1 MKLRTH
7 QFGGSLEEIEERE
20 INKMKR
26 FVNKNCYNEVC
37 FGSERFEDKKDYER
51 VRKEF
56 TAQCEKDG
64 RLLAPIHDWQAPN
77 GVHIGDQI
85 YFVDDDPDRTETRI
99 FPTEE
104 QLKG

>member
-1 MKLRTH
+1 MK
-7 QFGGSLEEIEERE
+7 
-20 INKMKR
+20 M

-37 FGSERFEDKKDYER
+37 FHSERFEDKKDYER

-56 TAQCEKDG
+56 TAQCKKDG
-64 RLLAPIHDWQAPN
+64 RLLAPIHDWQAPD